1 MPRGGLSDMTAFLE
15 VARERSFTRAAR
27 KLGVSQS
34 ALSQALKKLEE
45 ELGVQLLVRTTRSV
59 AATEIG
65 ERLLQKIS
73 PHLEGIERELAT
85 LNELRDKPAGKI
97 RISSSDHAINEL
109 LLPKLSAFLQAYPDV
124 QIEMV
129 IDYGFVDIIAERYD
143 AGVRYGETLARD
155 MIAVRIG
162 PDARMIAVATP
173 AYFAR
178 HPKPATPKDL
188 AAHNCINLRQ
198 QGSGGL
204 YAWELEKK
212 GRPEIRVQVEGQLT
226 FNGIYSCLQAA
237 LLGLGLAFVPED
249 LARPYLSDGRLEIAL
264 DDWSLPFPGFH
275 LYYPDITQPS
285 PAFSLLV
292 EALRYRPE

>member
-1 MPRGGLSDMTAFLE
+1 MSRAGLSDMNAFLE

-34 ALSQALKKLEE
+34 ALSQTLKKLEE

-59 AATEIG
+59 APTEIG
-65 ERLLQKIS
+65 ERLLQKIG
-73 PHLEGIERELAT
+73 PHLEGIESELAAI
-85 LNELRDKPAGKI
+85 LELREKPAGTI
-97 RISSSDHAINEL
+97 RISASDLAINEL
-109 LLPKLSAFLQAYPDV
+109 LLPRLSAFLRDYPDV
-124 QIEMV
+124 KIEMV
-129 IDYGFVDIIAERYD
+129 IDYGLVDIIAERFD

-162 PDARMIAVATP
+162 PDARMIAVAAP
-173 AYFAR
+173 AYFAQNS
-178 HPKPATPKDL
+178 KPETPKDL
-188 AAHNCINLRQ
+188 ARHNCINMRQ

-204 YAWELEKK
+204 YAWELERK
-212 GRPEIRVQVEGQLT
+212 GQPEIRVQVEGQLT
-226 FNGIYSCLQAA
+226 FNGIYPCLNAA
-237 LLGLGLAFVPED
+237 LLGLGLAFVPENI
-249 LARPYLSDGRLEIAL
+249 AAPYLADGRLEIAL
-264 DDWSLPFPGFH
+264 DEWSLPFPGFH